1 MKHISNLYLFI
12 TFIILLLLS
21 SSILFFAK
29 ESQKDKIQELSHFL
43 AEEFRESLAYENA
56 NLLSFSLAL
65 SENGALKN
73 ALISENEQQAYEI
86 LSEITKRFKEYTHI
100 KTLRIQLLD
109 NEFFIFAQSWG
120 NSSVGLPLWWF
131 RDDLEQLIRNRKPK
145 VGMETGRR
153 LTFKATIPMSNGKK
167 NIGYLEVIKFVDEFT
182 EKLHQEGIELF
193 TLMKK
198 KYLKQA
204 SLMQD
209 FSQLK
214 EFVISN
220 KNYNVKLRDRLEF
233 IDWNELETVGYYYE
247 DNYLYLLEPMYNG
260 EQEEIGKYLVIL
272 PPESLKRYQ
281 NRYQNIST
289 LTRLRD
295 DDVYKVVQ
303 SWENPSGSYKDIK
316 DKALI
321 ELLPKL
327 RDEDKTTL
335 KEDAKKM
342 LQQYNKD
349 ELIDIILESKH
360 KEVKRGV
367 IE

>member
-1 MKHISNLYLFI
+1 MKHISKLYIII

-21 SSILFFAK
+21 SSIIFFAK
-29 ESQKDKIQELSHFL
+29 ESKKDKMQELSHYL
-43 AEEFRESLAYENA
+43 AEEFREGLAYENA
-56 NLLSFSLAL
+56 DLLSFSLAL

-120 NSSVGLPLWWF
+120 NTSTGLPLWWF
-131 RDDLEQLIRNRKPK
+131 RDDLDQLKKNKKPK

-153 LTFKATIPMSNGKK
+153 LTFKATIPILNGKEY
-167 NIGYLEVIKFVDEFT
+167 IGYLEVIKFVDEFT

-209 FSQLK
+209 FSQVK
-214 EFVISN
+214 NYVIAN
-220 KNYNVKLRDRLEF
+220 KNYNVKLQDRIEF
-233 IDWNELETVGYYYE
+233 IDWTELNSLGYYYE
-247 DNYLYLLEPMYNG
+247 DNFLYLLEPMYNG
-260 EQEEIGKYLVIL
+260 EQEEIGKYLIIL
-272 PPESLKRYQ
+272 PPETLKRYKDQ
-281 NRYQNIST
+281 YQNIST
-289 LTRLRD
+289 ITRLRD
-295 DDVYKVVQ
+295 EDLYKVVQ
-303 SWENPSGSYKDIK
+303 SWQNPSGSYKSIE
-316 DKALI
+316 DKELI

-327 RDEDKTTL
+327 RDEDKVTL
-335 KEDAKKM
+335 LEDAKNR
-342 LQQYNKD
+342 LQHYNKT
-349 ELIDIILESKH
+349 ELIDIILEQKH
-360 KEVKRGV
+360 QEPKRGE
-367 IE
+367 IQ